1 MEKYVHLLSYART
14 RIGDTFLCERVG
26 RGTVPQ
32 PQYPFDPAIAM
43 TDAKRSTLLKGYIAS
58 VALSLFYLIFFGRTE
73 ALAAL
78 IGGAVFTECFAA
90 FMDKSKGD

>member
-1 MEKYVHLLSYART
+1 
-14 RIGDTFLCERVG
+14 
-26 RGTVPQ
+26 
-32 PQYPFDPAIAM
+32 M

-58 VALSLFYLIFFGRTE
+58 VALSLFYLIFFGRTV

-78 IGGAVFTECFAA
+78 IVGAVFAECFAA